1 LKFGGRDA
9 PSILG
14 WSVEK
19 VSVRWEKTLAEP
31 DVDSFS
37 KKISGML
44 VEDVQR
50 RAKFIRIILCSA
62 ELVIHLRMSGD
73 IRVESDALPLQPHDR
88 LVVWFTNGFRLAFND
103 TRKFGRVWFLKEA
116 ANFFEGLGPE
126 PLGGLTKNDFHTL
139 LQRHHR
145 QIKPLLMDQRVV
157 AGLGNIYTDEALFL
171 AGIHPLKKSSA
182 ISKKQAGKLLQE
194 IQAVLRK
201 GIETNG
207 ASIDWIYRGGQFQN
221 ELHVYNRTGLAC
233 HNCGAEIVK
242 IKVGQRGTH
251 FCPKCQPE
259 G

>member
-1 LKFGGRDA
+1 MKFGGRDA

-126 PLGGLTKNDFHTL
+126 PLGGLTKNTFYTL

-157 AGLGNIYTDEALFL
+157 AGLGNIYTDEVICFITRKNINENLYVNVEMKDQ
-171 AGIHPLKKSSA
+171 KKEELPA
-182 ISKKQAGKLLQE
+182 KPTYMQ
-194 IQAVLRK
+194 IQAY
-201 GIETNG
+201 IE
-207 ASIDWIYRGGQFQN
+207 AEY
-221 ELHVYNRTGLAC
+221 GL
-233 HNCGAEIVK
+233 K
-242 IKVGQRGTH
+242 TSS
-251 FCPKCQPE
+251 PL
-259 G
+259 